1 MELGL
6 CVYVYLWHKFPFEK
20 TPQAPCPSW
29 TWTRKISVTVI
40 MGRDLGLLF
49 ISDNSD
55 FLIPV
60 SQATEFQIDLSGW
73 HTRLPEGLSVSSSA
87 VVRTQPLD
95 LGSDPAS
102 DT

>member
-1 MELGL
+1 MPIL
-6 CVYVYLWHKFPFEK
+6 
-20 TPQAPCPSW
+20 
-29 TWTRKISVTVI
+29 
-40 MGRDLGLLF
+40 DLDEEDIDDGHNGQGVGLLF
-49 ISDNSD
+49 VSDNAD

-73 HTRLPEGLSVSSSA
+73 HARLPEGHSVSSNA

>member
-1 MELGL
+1 MPIL
-6 CVYVYLWHKFPFEK
+6 
-20 TPQAPCPSW
+20 
-29 TWTRKISVTVI
+29 
-40 MGRDLGLLF
+40 DLDQEDIDDGHNGQGVGLLF

-73 HTRLPEGLSVSSSA
+73 HTRLPEGLSVLSSA

-95 LGSDPAS
+95 LGSDPDS

>member
-1 MELGL
+1 MPILDLDQED
-6 CVYVYLWHKFPFEK
+6 
-20 TPQAPCPSW
+20 
-29 TWTRKISVTVI
+29 ISD
-40 MGRDLGLLF
+40 GHNGQGPWLLF

-60 SQATEFQIDLSGW
+60 SQATEFQIELSGW
-73 HTRLPEGLSVSSSA
+73 HTRLPEGHSVSSSA

-102 DT
+102 DS